1 MVSLNLEKVGLF
13 VLIAILVGGL
23 ATSPVFS
30 SSYSAFAQYG
40 DADVEQDQ
48 MEDTERDKM
57 KDRDDDYYHD
67 KDKFVEYCE
76 MSDAEKREFLAKH
89 HDRIEDKAEKLDRFC
104 AMSDEEREEYHKE
117 YKDKRMD
124 KEFDLDDKLERYCEM
139 SDEEKAEV
147 EAKYDRLTD
156 EMKDRI
162 AEYCSLTEDER
173 DVYLDTHHDMMMDFK
188 KRHHDMLSDM
198 KDGYDLDDKLERYC
212 EMSDEEKA
220 EVEAKYDR
228 LTDEMKDRIAEYC
241 SLSEDERDVYLD
253 RHHDMMMDFKGKHR
267 DMVGDM
273 QERHEDIRMQKMMER
288 DFKITDERKDE
299 LKMKFREKHSDLS
312 DKQRDEIRFEIEV
325 KYDKHYKMKFKARH
339 DALSDQDRSDLLK
352 RHSEMRD
359 YKAEL
364 RERSDAMTDEQ
375 RDKFRMDFYSK
386 AKDIRHAWLSPHKQM
401 MAGISIDEI
410 ECREGLNLVMMN
422 SNGKPMCM
430 KSSTAEKLI
439 ERGIVVPSS

>member
-1 MVSLNLEKVGLF
+1 MCSLNLDKVGLF

-23 ATSPVFS
+23 ASSPVFS

-40 DADVEQDQ
+40 DADVEQDEMDEAERDE
-48 MEDTERDKM
+48 MEDESG
-57 KDRDDDYYHD
+57 DDME
-67 KDKFVEYCE
+67 KPTVCTLEYAPVCGTDGE
-76 MSDAEKREFLAKH
+76 TYGNMCMLEASDAELAH
-89 HDRIEDKAEKLDRFC
+89 EGECETD
-104 AMSDEEREEYHKE
+104 YE

-124 KEFDLDDKLERYCEM
+124 KEYDLKDKLARYCEL

-147 EAKYDRLTD
+147 KPMHDRLTD
-156 EMKDRI
+156 EMKDRLS
-162 AEYCSLTEDER
+162 EYCSLSEDER
-173 DVYLDTHHDMMMDFK
+173 VDFRETHHDMMMDFK
-188 KRHHDMLSDM
+188 EQHRDMLSDM
-198 KDGYDLDDKLERYC
+198 KDGYDLDDKLARYC

-241 SLSEDERDVYLD
+241 SLSEDERDAYLETH
-253 RHHDMMMDFKGKHR
+253 RDMMMDFK
-267 DMVGDM
+267 
-273 QERHEDIRMQKMMER
+273 ERHGEMVDDMKERHQDIRMQKMMDR
-288 DFKITDERKDE
+288 DYDITDERKAE
-299 LKMKFREKHSDLS
+299 LKD
-312 DKQRDEIRFEIEV
+312 
-325 KYDKHYKMKFKARH
+325 KFKEKYTDLNKKQLQKMVT
-339 DALSDQDRSDLLK
+339 DAKKQYNNYLKIKYQEKRASLTDLENDDLLK

-364 RERSDAMTDEQ
+364 RERHDAMTDEQ

-386 AKDIRHAWLSPHKQM
+386 AKDMRHAWLSPHKQM

-422 SNGKPMCM
+422 SNGKAMCM

-439 ERGIVVPSS
+439 DRGIVVPA